1 MFAFTVTY
9 PSGKVQLVGF
19 VNSQAEADALIDR
32 ICRKYGT
39 EYIASSGIRFG
50 LELAA

>member
-1 MFAFTVTY
+1 MYAFTITY
-9 PSGKVQLVGF
+9 PNGEVKLMGF
-19 VNSQAEADALIDR
+19 VNSQAEADALLDK
-32 ICRKYGT
+32 ICSKYGT

>member
-1 MFAFTVTY
+1 MFAFTMTY

-19 VNSQAEADALIDR
+19 VNSQAEADELLDK
-32 ICRKYGT
+32 ICSRYGT